1 MSVVPTERAE
11 GEEAGHGQEIGAL
24 DGRRTGRILRRRCGS
39 RLLQLGDR
47 IPQATTAA
55 DGGLT
60 IPLKPVVKH
69 RTVVIHKKAPSPP
82 AGSVVVLTP
91 AAPAQTQAVV
101 TSSGSHSASGSEN
114 ESGGDD

>member
-1 MSVVPTERAE
+1 MDKRSALLT
-11 GEEAGHGQEIGAL
+11 AGGLAASFVAGAAAVSFNWGIG
-24 DGRRTGRILRRRCGS
+24 
-39 RLLQLGDR
+39 
-47 IPQATTAA
+47 IPQATTPAV
-55 DGGLT
+55 GGLT

>member
-1 MSVVPTERAE
+1 MDKRSALLT
-11 GEEAGHGQEIGAL
+11 AGGLAASFVAGAAAVSFNWGIG
-24 DGRRTGRILRRRCGS
+24 
-39 RLLQLGDR
+39 

-82 AGSVVVLTP
+82 DRVRGGPDARRAGADAGRRHQQRKPQREWVRERVR
-91 AAPAQTQAVV
+91 
-101 TSSGSHSASGSEN
+101 GR
-114 ESGGDD
+114 